1 VRLNLY
7 YDDTLSTLKARE
19 LMPGCAIRFWAE
31 FDFGGV
37 LQMTIVRYD
46 PFRDLRTLQE
56 EVNRLF
62 SNNLNL
68 SFGEEGIARGAWNPN
83 VDIYENKDQIV
94 LEAELPGMNRE
105 DFDLTIENNVIT
117 LRGERHFEK
126 KDGSDNYHRVE
137 RSYGSFTR
145 SFTLPQTV
153 SGDGV
158 TAEYRDGVLRVTVPK
173 REETKAR
180 RIEVTGETA
189 KGKTI
194 EAKSGTVTATGDKTK
209 AAGGI

>member
-1 VRLNLY
+1 
-7 YDDTLSTLKARE
+7 
-19 LMPGCAIRFWAE
+19 
-31 FDFGGV
+31 
-37 LQMTIVRYD
+37 MTIVRYD

-62 SNNLNL
+62 SNNLTL
-68 SFGEEGIARGAWNPN
+68 SFGEEGIARGAWNPT

-94 LEAELPGMNRE
+94 LEAELPGMKRE

-126 KDGSDNYHRVE
+126 KDETDNYHRVE
-137 RSYGSFTR
+137 RSYGSFAR

-153 SGDGV
+153 TGEEV
-158 TAEYRDGVLRVTVPK
+158 TAEYRDGVLRVTLPK

-180 RIEVTGETA
+180 RIEVTGDPAAKEKASETKA
-189 KGKTI
+189 EK
-194 EAKSGTVTATGDKTK
+194 AGDKTK
-209 AAGGI
+209 AAGSM